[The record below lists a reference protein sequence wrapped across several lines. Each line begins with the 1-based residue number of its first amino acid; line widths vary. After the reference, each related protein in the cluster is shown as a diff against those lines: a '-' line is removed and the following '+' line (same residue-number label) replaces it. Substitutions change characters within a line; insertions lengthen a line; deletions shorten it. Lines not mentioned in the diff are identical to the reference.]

1 MEYVILGLL
10 MLREQS
16 MYELNKALEETIS
29 LFYSASFG
37 SISSALARLSEKGWI
52 VAREQVE
59 QGRNKKLYAPTPA
72 GEAAFEEW
80 LGSQIPGEKVK
91 DPALTRLFFLGF
103 LPPQGRVAVI
113 EAHLASLEAQHASLE
128 LLERQAEAAEIPEAR
143 REQATFQRLTLRYGR
158 EYYAF
163 SIGWYKQLLDTLK
176 ERSDD
181 RCD

>member
-16 MYELNKALEETIS
+16 MYEINKALEETIS

-37 SISSALARLSEKGWI
+37 SISSALGRLAEKGWI

-72 GEAAFEEW
+72 GEAAFGEW
-80 LGSQIPGEKVK
+80 LGTQIPGEKVK

-103 LPPQGRVAVI
+103 LPPQQRAALI
-113 EAHLASLEAQHASLE
+113 EAHLASLEALHTSLE
-128 LLERQAEAAEIPEAR
+128 ALERRAEAADVPEAR
-143 REQATFQRLTLRYGR
+143 REQAVFQRLTLRYGR
-158 EYYAF
+158 DYYAF
-163 SIGWYKQLLDTLK
+163 SIGWYRQLLDTLK
-176 ERSDD
+176 EQDND
-181 RCD
+181 RRD